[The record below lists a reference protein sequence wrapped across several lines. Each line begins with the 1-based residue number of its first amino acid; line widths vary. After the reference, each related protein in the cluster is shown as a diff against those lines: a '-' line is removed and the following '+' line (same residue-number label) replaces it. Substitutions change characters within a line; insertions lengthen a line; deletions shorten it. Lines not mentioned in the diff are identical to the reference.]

1 MLGTRESIRMRL
13 DYEDLQGKKH
23 SQEHEVFVSPA
34 LHPLPTTRCARY
46 VERPQHGDWSMLAG
60 SADEWFHAHLRL
72 CDSAS
77 QGCLLSPWIFTAGH
91 ALELYLK
98 AIVTAYEGLEVAVSI
113 GHHLP
118 KLWQRCEALDQFPLK
133 GLLRPELLELDR
145 DIYATGK
152 REQLSPEAVRHLG
165 ENELLY
171 LALRHVQDLKY
182 LGTPG
187 KTLRNG
193 LQLTFASSV
202 PNRPMIS
209 QLGRIAHWV
218 WGQWACRGG
227 YNNASLYEHANWLLG
242 FGGPARVAR

>member
-1 MLGTRESIRMRL
+1 MRAGNGVRIRVS
-13 DYEDLQGKKH
+13 YEDLQGNRH
-23 SQEHEVFVSPA
+23 SQEHEVFASS
-34 LHPLPTTRCARY
+34 LLLPLPTTRCAGY
-46 VERPQHGDWSMLAG
+46 IERPELGEWSMLAG
-60 SADEWFHAHLRL
+60 RADEWFHAHLRL
-72 CDSAS
+72 SESAG
-77 QGCLLSPWIFTAGH
+77 QGGLLSPWVFTAGH

-98 AIVTAYEGLEVAVSI
+98 AVVTAYEGLEVAVRI
-113 GHHLP
+113 GHQLP
-118 KLWQRCEALDQFPLK
+118 KLWQYCEGFDQFPYK

-145 DIYATGK
+145 DIYASGN
-152 REQLSPEAVRHLG
+152 RHQLSPDFQRHLG

-193 LQLTFASSV
+193 LRLTFASSV
-202 PNRPMIS
+202 PNRTMIS

-227 YNNASLYEHANWLLG
+227 YNNSALYEQANELL
-242 FGGPARVAR
+242 AR

>member
-1 MLGTRESIRMRL
+1 MMGAGGSILMRIS
-13 DYEDLQGKKH
+13 YEVLQGKRH
-23 SQEHEVFVSPA
+23 SQEHEVMVSPA
-34 LHPLPTTRCARY
+34 LQPLPTTRC
-46 VERPQHGDWSMLAG
+46 VEQIERPQLGEWSMLAG
-60 SADEWFHAHLRL
+60 RADEWFKAHLRL
-72 CDSAS
+72 SAS
-77 QGCLLSPWIFTAGH
+77 AGQGGLLSPWVFTAGH

-98 AIVTAYEGLEVAVSI
+98 AMVAAYEGLDVAVSI

-118 KLWQRCEALDQFPLK
+118 RLWQRCEDLNRFPLK

-145 DIYATGK
+145 DIYAADK
-152 REQLSPEAVRHLG
+152 RNQLSPETRRHLG

-193 LQLTFASSV
+193 LKLTFGSSV
-202 PNRPMIS
+202 PNKTMIS

-227 YNNASLYEHANWLLG
+227 YNNASLYEEANGLLG
-242 FGGPARVAR
+242 FSNPAAKGP